1 MLGFRKRHTD
11 NPRLDQIRKLGLF
24 GTLNQKELRVVDG
37 LLHER
42 RYLSGEIVFDQGE
55 EAQALY
61 IVLSGRVLI
70 CDQGDPVKGRV
81 AEIPTGVGFGEL
93 ALLDGAPRSHQARAS
108 EDCVLASLSRADFN
122 NLLETHA
129 LIASKIALQLARELG
144 HKLREHFVA
153 MDARPL

>member
-81 AEIPTGVGFGEL
+81 VYEPVSIV
-93 ALLDGAPRSHQARAS
+93 PRTLVPKVIRDDNRYQPDLKDQGNA
-108 EDCVLASLSRADFN
+108 
-122 NLLETHA
+122 
-129 LIASKIALQLARELG
+129 
-144 HKLREHFVA
+144 
-153 MDARPL
+153 